1 MFEAAQPGD
10 AEHLVGFA
18 GDDQTWDV
26 SNLDFLDPADQP
38 TYYSEPRPDMPA
50 VGDPRLAEAN
60 VVAISDPDVGTW
72 TYQRLDET
80 GYYVLGRTTVK
91 DLDLDGEKDTLVT
104 IFEPVSRV
112 YPFPLTMGTAWTD
125 STTQTL
131 EFRGSPPIPIE
142 TVVASHAV
150 EGWGTLVSPDGMFP
164 ALRIRTEARITGS
177 GGQKSTHR
185 TIRILTPVPDGLL
198 ENNVYASHTEL
209 VVDSADSLLGLSY
222 VSLTAHRPTPVESQG
237 PLAEGVRI
245 DPNYP
250 NPFRGA
256 TTIPFQIADAGP
268 VRVAVFDIIGRRISE
283 ILNETLRPGAHRVTW
298 DAGSVSSGVYRILL
312 ETRTSAASRLVVI
325 RK

>member
-1 MFEAAQPGD
+1 
-10 AEHLVGFA
+10 
-18 GDDQTWDV
+18 
-26 SNLDFLDPADQP
+26 
-38 TYYSEPRPDMPA
+38 
-50 VGDPRLAEAN
+50 
-60 VVAISDPDVGTW
+60 
-72 TYQRLDET
+72 
-80 GYYVLGRTTVK
+80 
-91 DLDLDGEKDTLVT
+91 
-104 IFEPVSRV
+104 
-112 YPFPLTMGTAWTD
+112 
-125 STTQTL
+125 
-131 EFRGSPPIPIE
+131 
-142 TVVASHAV
+142 
-150 EGWGTLVSPDGMFP
+150 
-164 ALRIRTEARITGS
+164 
-177 GGQKSTHR
+177 
-185 TIRILTPVPDGLL
+185 L